1 VPGLWEVVG
10 KGSEEAGEDQMAEGG
25 GGGLDVSGR
34 VSART
39 EDEVMWIREPDS
51 RLLGLES
58 MTRRMEPWSV

>member
-1 VPGLWEVVG
+1 
-10 KGSEEAGEDQMAEGG
+10 MAEG